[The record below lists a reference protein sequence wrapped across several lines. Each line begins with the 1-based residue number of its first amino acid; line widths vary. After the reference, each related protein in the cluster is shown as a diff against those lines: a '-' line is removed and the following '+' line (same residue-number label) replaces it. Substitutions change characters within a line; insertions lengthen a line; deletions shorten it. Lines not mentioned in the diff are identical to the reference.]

1 MTETLSSHVI
11 AMPERKLLGA
21 TWWKPNV
28 HQHIHTTMCKIDS
41 WREVAVQHREPRLV
55 LYDDLEGWSGGRG
68 EGLKREVIYV

>member
-41 WREVAVQHREPRLV
+41 WREVAV
-55 LYDDLEGWSGGRG
+55 
-68 EGLKREVIYV
+68 